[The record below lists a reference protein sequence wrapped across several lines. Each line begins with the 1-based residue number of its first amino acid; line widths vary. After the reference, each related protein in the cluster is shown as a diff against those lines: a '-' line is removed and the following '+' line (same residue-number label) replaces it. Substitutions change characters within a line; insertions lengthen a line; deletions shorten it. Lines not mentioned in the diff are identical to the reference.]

1 MPDINEYLERYRENV
16 GEMEQLAR
24 AIMRDA
30 FPDAPEQ
37 MVQSGGVVVN
47 TSAPAANVDAV
58 AEIKRYKDL
67 LEQGI
72 ITEEE
77 FKAKKSQ
84 LLGI

>member
-1 MPDINEYLERYRENV
+1 M
-16 GEMEQLAR
+16 
-24 AIMRDA
+24 
-30 FPDAPEQ
+30 
-37 MVQSGGVVVN
+37 N